1 MVVLN
6 KDSQAM
12 VLLGDFIFMALVNG
26 SFAEDT
32 VCINRRKNI
41 MKKKVLSLLMVA
53 AMTAG
58 MLAGCGS
65 NAGNSANNGANA
77 ADSDA
82 ANADA
87 TEKSDAAGD
96 ADTNT
101 NTDASNIKI
110 GMVTDI
116 GGVNDGSFNQS
127 SWEGLQRAQSELGVS
142 VDYLQS
148 KADSDYIPNIETFVD
163 EDYDLII
170 CVGYQ
175 LADALRTE
183 AEANPDQKFAIID
196 DATNADLDNVTC
208 LMFEQAQASYLVGYV
223 AGLMTESNTIGI
235 VIGMSTDTM
244 NQFGYGYLAGA
255 IDANPDVT
263 VLQTNANSFGDTA
276 GGKTAATAMI
286 TKGADVIFHA
296 AGATG
301 LGVIEGCK
309 EADIWAIGVD
319 SDQSSLAPDNII
331 TSAMKRVDNACYDIS
346 KEVLE
351 GTLTNGVKTY
361 DLTSG
366 GVDIAPTT
374 TNLPEDVISAVE
386 DVKAKIIS
394 GEITVPSTK
403 DDFEAK
409 YGDVYELD

>member
-1 MVVLN
+1 M
-6 KDSQAM
+6 
-12 VLLGDFIFMALVNG
+12 LLGDFIFMALVNG
-26 SFAEDT
+26 SFAGDT

>member
-1 MVVLN
+1 
-6 KDSQAM
+6 
-12 VLLGDFIFMALVNG
+12 
-26 SFAEDT
+26 
-32 VCINRRKNI
+32 
-41 MKKKVLSLLMVA
+41 MKTKVLSLLMVA

-65 NAGNSANNGANA
+65 NAGNSANNGADA

-87 TEKSDAAGD
+87 TEKSDAADNAGD

>member
-1 MVVLN
+1 
-6 KDSQAM
+6 
-12 VLLGDFIFMALVNG
+12 
-26 SFAEDT
+26 
-32 VCINRRKNI
+32 

-96 ADTNT
+96 ADT